1 MTPKPVTT
9 RHAQRTRTQNDTS
22 GVTLSAGRYQALPDM
37 PPEQFEALQAD
48 IAERGVLTPI
58 DVDETGAILD
68 GHHRYRACVAL
79 GLHDFPTVVR
89 VGLSEDEKRA
99 FARKSNALRRHL
111 TRAQVRLLVADQ
123 LRDTPH
129 WANNRIG
136 TALGVDSKTV
146 ATVRARLEATSEIP
160 KLERLIGEDGKSR
173 PTTQPRPP
181 AVTAATHE
189 DLSRILAR
197 LATGEPWSGD
207 GPAGFLSADTFMVL
221 SLPAYNPFDG
231 LPAAQV
237 REWERFAV
245 FLADGRDPSGAAP
258 HVEWIVRHDFTCV
271 AEWLGAEG
279 DAYRRR
285 VGMRGMPASVLR
297 AWATFAAEA
306 EEQAAT
312 A

>member
-1 MTPKPVTT
+1 M
-9 RHAQRTRTQNDTS
+9 S

-89 VGLSEDEKRA
+89 LGLSEDEKRA

-123 LRDTPH
+123 LRDTPK

-160 KLERLIGEDGKSR
+160 KLERLIGADGKSR

-181 AVTAATHE
+181 AVTAATVD

-197 LATGEPWSGD
+197 LATGEAWSGD
-207 GPAGFLSADTFMVL
+207 VPAGFLSADTFIQL
-221 SLPAYNPFDG
+221 SLPPYDPFAG
-231 LPAAQV
+231 LSAAEV
-237 REWERFAV
+237 REWQLFTV
-245 FLADGRDPSGAAP
+245 FVAEECGLDGAES
-258 HVEWIVRHDFTCV
+258 HVNWILRHDFKCV

-285 VGMRGMPASVLR
+285 IGMHVMPARVLR
-297 AWATFAAEA
+297 AWDAFVTEAA